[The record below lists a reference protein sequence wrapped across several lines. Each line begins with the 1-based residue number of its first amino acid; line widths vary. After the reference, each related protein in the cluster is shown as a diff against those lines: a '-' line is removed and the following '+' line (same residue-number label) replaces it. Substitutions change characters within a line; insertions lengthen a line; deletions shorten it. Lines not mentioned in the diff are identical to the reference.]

1 VPATHEVLLIAA
13 TASVIAAV
21 AWSAFGI
28 ARFSGQSGV
37 PSWYRNSL
45 AALFCTVLLLVAAA
59 VVVAV
64 YIEDRHIESSKVN
77 GAAISTSNRP
87 DIDSSGPSWWRWW
100 HRTSL
105 SNYAI
110 GLSTTR

>member
-1 VPATHEVLLIAA
+1 VPATHEMLLIAA

-37 PSWYRNSL
+37 PSWYRNTL
-45 AALFCTVLLLVAAA
+45 AALFCTLLLLVAAA

-64 YIEDRHIESSKVN
+64 YIEDRQIESSKVS
-77 GAAISTSNRP
+77 AATSTSTV
-87 DIDSSGPSWWRWW
+87 
-100 HRTSL
+100 RTSIVVPAVL
-105 SNYAI
+105 VGGGGI
-110 GLSTTR
+110 GHR